1 MRMVALL
8 ASRLGFFL
16 SGAVVTGAFFSVV
29 AWYTF
34 RSITPEQVTVT
45 TSTSWTHD
53 RGRASI
59 SDYEKANEAIA
70 DALMKRGD
78 SGAVDVYFI
87 PDRGGCKTI
96 IIEREKRS
104 GKGDREQL
112 IEKFAPE

>member
-1 MRMVALL
+1 MNMIAML

-16 SGAVVTGAFFSVV
+16 SGAVVTGAFFSVI
-29 AWYTF
+29 AWYAF
-34 RSITPEQVTVT
+34 RSITPEHVTVT

-53 RGRASI
+53 RARASI

-70 DALMKRGD
+70 DALMARGD
-78 SGAVDVYFI
+78 TGVVDVYFV

-96 IIEREKRS
+96 VIEREKRS
-104 GKGDREQL
+104 GKGDCEQL